1 MRDTNFKHTEIG
13 VLPKDWEIKPIGDL
27 YTIRSSKRVFQS
39 QWTTKGIPF
48 FRAREIVSLN
58 NKEIFS
64 SPLFISR
71 ELYAQLK
78 DSYGVPQINDILI
91 TGVGTLG
98 IPYLIDNNIPFYF
111 KDGNIIWLQHQDLCD
126 SVFVKYCYKSPIIL
140 EQIYGDGIGS
150 TVGTYTIQRA
160 RQTLVPYPTLEE
172 QYKIGRTLTDIDDL
186 IFSLKKLIEKK
197 RAIKAGAMS
206 QLLSGKLR
214 LPGFSEPW
222 ISTSLD
228 ELGDFFKG
236 RGISRE
242 EANSGEIPAIRYGEI
257 YTDHNNYI
265 RHFKSYISREVAE
278 RSFLLQNGDLCFTAS
293 GETLDEIGKTVAF
306 ASDEIAYAGGD
317 IIILR
322 PTKEINPIFFGF
334 LLNTPPVVKQK
345 SLKGHGVSIMHIR
358 AKALAEIQVSYPSD
372 LEEQK
377 EIAKVLTDMDEEI
390 SALEAKLKK
399 YEQLKKGMM
408 QQLLTG
414 KIRLVSP
421 NESLS

>member
-1 MRDTNFKHTEIG
+1 MRETNFKHTEIG
-13 VLPKDWEIKPIGDL
+13 DLPKDWEIKPIGDL

-58 NKEIFS
+58 NKEKFS

-98 IPYLIDNNIPFYF
+98 IPYLINNNTPFYF

-126 SVFVKYCYKSPIIL
+126 SVFVKYCYKSPILL

-197 RAIKAGAMS
+197 RAIKVGEMS

-222 ISTSLD
+222 HTISLSQLSEFTNITIPCDIFDDSSYVCTENMKSD
-228 ELGDFFKG
+228 CG
-236 RGISRE
+236 GIIAYEDIVPYVYS
-242 EANSGEIPAIRYGEI
+242 
-257 YTDHNNYI
+257 
-265 RHFKSYISREVAE
+265 KSYVPFDILLSNIRPYLKKIWLADKSGCCSNDILTIRPNFELVSPHFLYYCLAQDCFFNYVMEGAAGTKMPRGNKTHISQYE
-278 RSFLLQNGDLCFTAS
+278 F
-293 GETLDEIGKTVAF
+293 EI
-306 ASDEIAYAGGD
+306 
-317 IIILR
+317 
-322 PTKEINPIFFGF
+322 
-334 LLNTPPVVKQK
+334 
-345 SLKGHGVSIMHIR
+345 
-358 AKALAEIQVSYPSD
+358 PSD

-377 EIAKVLTDMDEEI
+377 AIAKVLTDMDEEI
-390 SALEAKLKK
+390 SASEAKLKK